1 MGDPITDWL
10 NSYKIPTH
18 KVRQA
23 GGDLVKSI
31 GSKIRDK
38 YRQLPDIPKRSMG
51 APGLGFSR
59 PSIAKMDTFI
69 EQRQNYYINT
79 AREKPDDSPDLRNS
93 FPNKVAELFRG
104 QTMDT
109 LSQQERNRINKELAR
124 WPVYLQQQALDMV
137 KTGTVYQPTRQD
149 LKKDSYDNEV
159 EYTLPGDVL
168 EAYKATQMPT
178 QDPGNLMDFYE
189 DWIQPFAKW
198 MAPQQQK
205 YIPKEVYQTLQAIR
219 YLSTLGQYAEEN
231 AERDERRWAGREE
244 ITELYEEYRDEGL
257 SEYEA
262 AEKAYDEVDLPKGD
276 KLIQEFIYDPLW
288 LVGAKPVTMPL
299 KVAVKGAIK
308 TPTVI
313 RAAFPAM
320 KAVLSKQGLLNL
332 PKKGE
337 TIITS
342 IPSGIVKAAK
352 GLPEIPEKIGKIITE
367 KRLQAYKPVPAAVK
381 EPWQMARDEFVR
393 EYEELHRL
401 TTAAEKTPSR
411 KMTPEEVVFQ
421 EREGWEAYSRQRG
434 YTEKEIADFDRFT
447 ILSTKKYPQEYA
459 RTSDIHQEHI
469 VKALAEGKPVPDE
482 VLRDYPNLAKAPAK
496 EAEKEAS
503 KLSQFA
509 KKLKAVEA
517 KIDKQ
522 KELIKTLEARA
533 GKQHVA
539 PGSRIVNQILDAERK
554 LMDLEAQRDLIGKQF
569 DRLVEEGTDEGFEL
583 WVRSGEKQ
591 VAAKAP
597 VDPATLIPKLG
608 NEAYD
613 TAMFKTAADFDD
625 PEKVLAALAQ
635 IRNKALT
642 ERKGYID
649 AAIEAG
655 EVLPE
660 FVDDA
665 GKGFKVVPAE
675 AITNAGKKAAG
686 ILQVTTPGGK
696 IPVDPGWKW
705 IVSET
710 LDGIP
715 GIRNVRSF
723 FKPALKLVKTKSG
736 IQFLTAHIAKNGV
749 VSMLKTQFNGDSII
763 LLHAL
768 ETVFGPGSLKGNK
781 ITGINKDGR
790 LWVKLKPD
798 DTMFSPELH
807 PLGKKGGRR
816 FSTREFT
823 SKDGVEYEKV
833 NTLFDVLQRPWLYAL
848 DANQIKVVRYFHQF
862 HTDHLI
868 KVNGEYKLGIK
879 LFTPKGK
886 DAAYVPNMDVS
897 TEAKHLNDILQ
908 DIGNAGLTREQFK
921 TRYYN
926 SGFDRWWHNPKF
938 VPETNIRTLDAGLNS
953 SKVEAVGKQ
962 IYRDLLGGKT
972 KMDVFDELHPKLKAL
987 KLSIAKSLKKAK
999 GRSERLLNNTQK
1011 FQIVNKVDSDRLKRY
1026 KKAIKQLEGEGK
1038 LWHTD
1043 EPGYYSSEQ
1052 GAQQWM
1058 QLNGKLAVLRDEAS
1072 IIEKRLLSVKKPTE
1086 SIAKEQ
1092 ELLLKE
1098 IEYLIEKNTELSK
1111 AYSTAGLGDY
1121 VLVKDQGLYRYFKA
1135 DEAKAVTQ
1143 LLDTT
1148 NNGFIKFIENI
1159 RRTAFVADLSP
1170 IFGVQG
1176 PLHLFASPVQTT
1188 LDWVRGFRKGISQ
1201 GDIFSAFDEKRLAM
1215 DIIENPESYRE
1226 FAFYNG
1232 IELAGATP
1240 NEFAI
1245 GYLSKIRFKGIG
1257 DKLAKKNE
1265 QLFSGML
1272 RETRNLFNRTAKSL
1286 IEDGADPVQAK
1297 AVAATIAKSVN
1308 PMWDPFALGLSTKR
1322 AQQIRVLATSV
1333 SFITKPATLTK
1344 DAVMFMMK
1352 VGTKGSSHLLL
1363 GSAGTVHLGEITRRE
1378 KQAFKILLNITMST
1392 NAIAILSSTISA
1404 LAQGKDVEEAVNE
1417 VVDPRSGKFMSIV
1430 IGDRRIPIGGP
1441 YRSIIK
1447 AMVPRDRINLM
1458 GGQSIKLPVPVPF
1471 AGVPGFFFNRITPAV
1486 KTQLDV
1492 LTNKDFYGDPI
1503 WRGAWYEALARAAAY
1518 EVSGALPL
1526 TAAEFIRGPLSHH
1539 SIDDVTEQAAAQF
1552 FGVNLFQE
1560 TPFQRRNEKVQE
1572 WAEEKRL
1579 PEIESYYDLAP
1590 SNRME
1595 FDEQFPEIKEKIEKE
1610 NKRRVKLGNERAL
1623 RALRSDELR
1632 KKYRDD
1638 QLTDDQAFQANQ
1650 ISPDEWLQRK
1660 KLRAA
1665 ALNAARDQIY
1675 EGLDVQEPKT
1685 PTDLYYQKLD
1695 ELAEINGGFLNN
1707 KAWREMEYWIKDLS
1721 SKDQE
1726 YINKNTKLTPLT
1738 PLLGEYN
1745 QALTTL
1751 EPYWDI
1757 LEKTLARFPGSSALY
1772 HDEYQNL
1779 GSFDKRQFLKN
1790 PRNMLLHIAL
1800 QRVELEK
1807 RIMRETNK
1815 KIDDEIIRW
1824 YGGTPRHPMNLGL
1837 KRW

>member
-69 EQRQNYYINT
+69 EQRQDYYINT

-109 LSQQERNRINKELAR
+109 LSQKERKRINNELAR

-137 KTGTVYQPTRQD
+137 KTGTVHQPTRQD
-149 LKKDSYDNEV
+149 LKKSSYDNEV
-159 EYTLPGDVL
+159 EYTLPSDVL
-168 EAYKATQMPT
+168 EAYKATQIPP
-178 QDPGNLMDFYE
+178 QDSENLMDLYE
-189 DWIQPFAKW
+189 AWIQPFAKW

-205 YIPKEVYQTLQAIR
+205 YIPKEATQVLQAIR
-219 YLSTLGQYAEEN
+219 YISTLGQYAEEM

-262 AEKAYDEVDLPKGD
+262 SEKAFDEVDLPKGD
-276 KLIQEFIYDPLW
+276 KLIQEFLYDPLW
-288 LVGAKPVTMPL
+288 LVGAKPVTTTV
-299 KVAVKGAIK
+299 KVAIKGAIK

-313 RAAFPAM
+313 RAVFPAM
-320 KAVLSKQGLLNL
+320 KAALSKQGLLNL

-367 KRLQAYKPVPAAVK
+367 KRLQAYK
-381 EPWQMARDEFVR
+381 
-393 EYEELHRL
+393 
-401 TTAAEKTPSR
+401 
-411 KMTPEEVVFQ
+411 
-421 EREGWEAYSRQRG
+421 
-434 YTEKEIADFDRFT
+434 
-447 ILSTKKYPQEYA
+447 
-459 RTSDIHQEHI
+459 
-469 VKALAEGKPVPDE
+469 
-482 VLRDYPNLAKAPAK
+482 
-496 EAEKEAS
+496 
-503 KLSQFA
+503 
-509 KKLKAVEA
+509 
-517 KIDKQ
+517 
-522 KELIKTLEARA
+522 
-533 GKQHVA
+533 
-539 PGSRIVNQILDAERK
+539 
-554 LMDLEAQRDLIGKQF
+554 
-569 DRLVEEGTDEGFEL
+569 
-583 WVRSGEKQ
+583 
-591 VAAKAP
+591 P

-675 AITNAGKKAAG
+675 AITNAGKKAEG

-705 IVSET
+705 IASEI

-715 GIRNVRSF
+715 GIRNVRYF
-723 FKPALKLVKTKSG
+723 LKPALELVKTKSG
-736 IQFLTAHIAKNGV
+736 VRFLTAHIAKNGV
-749 VSMLKTQFNGDSII
+749 VSMLKTDLNGDSII
-763 LLHAL
+763 LLHSL
-768 ETVFGPGSLKGNK
+768 EKFFGPGSLKGNK
-781 ITGINKDGR
+781 ITGMNKDGR

-798 DTMFSPELH
+798 DTTFSPELH

-908 DIGNAGLTREQFK
+908 DIGNAGLTRSQFK

-953 SKVEAVGKQ
+953 SKVDAVGKQ

-987 KLSIAKSLKKAK
+987 KLLIAKSLKKAK

-1011 FQIVNKVDSDRLKRY
+1011 FQIVNKADSVRLKRY
-1026 KKAIKQLEGEGK
+1026 QKAIKQLEGEGK
-1038 LWHTD
+1038 LWHTG

-1058 QLNGKLAVLRDEAS
+1058 QLNGKLAVLRNEAS

-1098 IEYLIEKNTELSK
+1098 IEYLIGKNKELSN

-1143 LLDTT
+1143 LLDTM
-1148 NNGFIKFIENI
+1148 NNGFINFIENI

-1232 IELAGATP
+1232 IELAGAAP
-1240 NEFAI
+1240 HEFAI

-1272 RETRNLFNRTAKSL
+1272 RETRNLFNHTAKSL

-1352 VGTKGSSHLLL
+1352 VGTKV

-1492 LTNKDFYGDPI
+1492 FTNKDFYGDPI
-1503 WRGAWYEALARAAAY
+1503 WRGAWYEAVARVAAY

-1579 PEIESYYDLAP
+1579 PEIESY
-1590 SNRME
+1590 
-1595 FDEQFPEIKEKIEKE
+1595 
-1610 NKRRVKLGNERAL
+1610 
-1623 RALRSDELR
+1623 
-1632 KKYRDD
+1632 
-1638 QLTDDQAFQANQ
+1638 
-1650 ISPDEWLQRK
+1650 
-1660 KLRAA
+1660 
-1665 ALNAARDQIY
+1665 
-1675 EGLDVQEPKT
+1675 
-1685 PTDLYYQKLD
+1685 
-1695 ELAEINGGFLNN
+1695 
-1707 KAWREMEYWIKDLS
+1707 
-1721 SKDQE
+1721 
-1726 YINKNTKLTPLT
+1726 
-1738 PLLGEYN
+1738 
-1745 QALTTL
+1745 
-1751 EPYWDI
+1751 
-1757 LEKTLARFPGSSALY
+1757 
-1772 HDEYQNL
+1772 
-1779 GSFDKRQFLKN
+1779 
-1790 PRNMLLHIAL
+1790 
-1800 QRVELEK
+1800 
-1807 RIMRETNK
+1807 
-1815 KIDDEIIRW
+1815 
-1824 YGGTPRHPMNLGL
+1824 
-1837 KRW
+1837 